1 MGFSS
6 IAQLDTKG
14 RARRLPVKAGI
25 QKALCFPGG
34 STLMV
39 CHLRKE
45 LLDGDAN
52 AVKCLPPP
60 PHQNSFTPAIDE
72 NERLEVSG
80 ELLIDLKFSNR
91 SSHKTDTN
99 QSQPKALVKD
109 GSSRE
114 YGKLSGNSS
123 ICFVSST
130 TNRHYILNFYIYFW
144 NLKKVKKSIL

>member
-1 MGFSS
+1 M
-6 IAQLDTKG
+6 DTKG

-60 PHQNSFTPAIDE
+60 PHQHSFTPAIDE
-72 NERLEVSG
+72 N

-99 QSQPKALVKD
+99 QSQSKALVKD
-109 GSSRE
+109 GSLRE

-123 ICFVSST
+123 ICFAST
-130 TNRHYILNFYIYFW
+130 PVLPIDIIF
-144 NLKKVKKSIL
+144 